1 MSENPEPSTQPVTP
15 VTTVDRPADVA
26 VTRDRRPSRAVQA
39 AAWVGIVA
47 GTVFVI
53 AVIFFSGFVLGKQS
67 GGGERGFGPGGQG
80 PRHHHEMMFREGQA
94 GPPMFR
100 QGPDGSVPGPGNT
113 GPVQQQPTPPAPP
126 ARP

>member
-1 MSENPEPSTQPVTP
+1 MSETPEPTTQPVA
-15 VTTVDRPADVA
+15 PADVA
-26 VTRDRRPSRAVQA
+26 VTRERRPSRAVQA

-53 AVIFFSGFVLGKQS
+53 AVIFFSGFILGKQAD
-67 GGGERGFGPGGQG
+67 GGGRGSDG
-80 PRHHHEMMFREGQA
+80 PRHQHEMMFRDGQA

-100 QGPDGSVPGPGNT
+100 QGPGGDGPGPGGI
-113 GPVQQQPTPPAPP
+113 GPAQQPPTPPSPP